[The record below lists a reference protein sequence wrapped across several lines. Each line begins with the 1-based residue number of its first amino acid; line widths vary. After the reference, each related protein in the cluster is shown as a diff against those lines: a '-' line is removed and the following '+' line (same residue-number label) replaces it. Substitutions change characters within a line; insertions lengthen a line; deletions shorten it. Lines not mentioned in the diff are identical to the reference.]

1 MEETQKKVH
10 NHFIFYSLY
19 YILTGL
25 LSQKYV
31 RKLNYDLLLKDPD

>member
-10 NHFIFYSLY
+10 NHYIFYSLY

-25 LSQKYV
+25 ITKKYV